1 MSIENYYNIVENCIR
16 NLGVDPALC
25 RGENPGQWSLVKG
38 SAKVWIDV
46 WYIEREQR
54 EYIQVMCPVMEV
66 NTSNPQDLY
75 KELLEIN
82 DKLFGCAF
90 TIYNNWVWL
99 KVIRECA
106 GIDEAETSAMILRIG
121 NYSDQYDDYL
131 IGKYSTASAGN
142 QAP

>member
-46 WYIEREQR
+46 WYIENEKR

-106 GIDEAETSAMILRIG
+106 GIDEAEASAMILRIG